1 MAMIEFVGSEDTKS
15 YSGNGYN
22 FSMDDKESLIQDVPD
37 EQAEQMLVDFP
48 DWFKS
53 VGKKAK
59 AKAEEPVEAP
69 AEESSV
75 DLSSMT
81 KDELNDYAAQNYPD
95 VKLSARMK
103 KAEMRKAIEAVM

>member
-22 FSMDDKESLIQDVPD
+22 FSMDDKDSLIQEVPD
-37 EQAEQMLVDFP
+37 EQAEQMLSDFP

-53 VGKKAK
+53 SGKKAK
-59 AKAEEPVEAP
+59 AKVEAP

-81 KDELNDYAAQNYPD
+81 KDELNDYAAQHYPD